1 MSKIMTNVEVPLR
14 LKVPD
19 AYKLKSVVIHAG
31 KSAGY
36 GHYYAAGVEQGK
48 WRLFND
54 FKVSEL
60 AAGKPPQD

>member
-36 GHYYAAGVEQGK
+36 GHYYAAGVE
-48 WRLFND
+48 
-54 FKVSEL
+54 
-60 AAGKPPQD
+60 